1 MDRCDSRTRSNHLA
15 TAAPEGEGIISAF
28 HVKCALMKVIIFSA
42 TEKSTADLQPHWPR
56 WFLKGGKKGFA
67 LRMVLLL
74 VASWHSSDKCLREG
88 KWTLLVKTSR
98 LDLLFNEKEE
108 RDPCPISASRTAS
121 KYIPYHI
128 YKYTA
133 LNYVDWDYTEWIQ
146 MICERWN
153 MGD

>member
-1 MDRCDSRTRSNHLA
+1 MDRCDSRTPSNHLA

-74 VASWHSSDKCLREG
+74 VASWHPSDKCLREG

-98 LDLLFNEKEE
+98 LDFLFNEEEE
-108 RDPCPISASRTAS
+108 RDPCPISVSRTTS
-121 KYIPYHI
+121 NTYSLTY
-128 YKYTA
+128 
-133 LNYVDWDYTEWIQ
+133 L
-146 MICERWN
+146 
-153 MGD
+153 